1 VREDA
6 FHNGDPVTLV
16 HQGHVA
22 VDWAFLEVF
31 RVDDDLIEGLEGVE
45 DIDRVLHC
53 GSTEVKHMCSS
64 LNS

>member
-1 VREDA
+1 
-6 FHNGDPVTLV
+6 
-16 HQGHVA
+16 

-45 DIDRVLHC
+45 DIDRV
-53 GSTEVKHMCSS
+53 SS